1 MRNPFQGHWG
11 NNRHGRNELGGM
23 LGPDSTEDCTHAH
36 LRARGVVRHNDS
48 ATVRVT
54 GWMGRSVQGTLVA
67 QGVELCGLLF
77 ENRGHTQLEL
87 LDKRAQ
93 IQVSSGIHG
102 PDSPVRMLWSPPG
115 VDVHHVEFST

>member
-1 MRNPFQGHWG
+1 
-11 NNRHGRNELGGM
+11 M
-23 LGPDSTEDCTHAH
+23 LGPDGTEDCNYAH
-36 LRARGVVRHNDS
+36 LRAHGVVRHNDS

-54 GWMGRSVQGTLVA
+54 GWMDRSVQGTLVA

-102 PDSPVRMLWSPPG
+102 PDGLVWLLRSPSG
-115 VDVHHVEFST
+115 VDVHHVEFSTQGLCNDLAHWHRSA